1 MNNSLCEYCIE
12 VESSQDILIIGG
24 ELINYC
30 SNLIKEYNYIWHH
43 SSLSGSLS
51 GGINLKVSSESNTRL
66 IGSNNVLDCID
77 DEWLIVWLLF
87 KLSSALAFTEYN
99 LVISIQ
105 DEDGQFLLIESA
117 NYLPKLLNPN
127 NSKNRVSHF
136 SFFIN
141 IFYQQVIDHDN
152 KIGLDL

>member
-1 MNNSLCEYCIE
+1 MNDSLCEYCIE
-12 VESSQDILIIGG
+12 VESSQDILIIVG

-51 GGINLKVSSESNTRL
+51 LSGGINLKVSSESSKRL

-87 KLSSALAFTEYN
+87 KLSSASAFTQYN

-127 NSKNRVSHF
+127 NSKNRVSFHQHLL
-136 SFFIN
+136 IN
-141 IFYQQVIDHDN
+141 SC
-152 KIGLDL
+152 